1 MEPLLIAA
9 SLATSGHHGA
19 RPAGMATTVEIST
32 GRLEGTREDG
42 VLVFRGIPF
51 ARPPLGP
58 LRFEPP
64 QAVEPWPEV
73 RDATRFGPAAV
84 QTRDLIG
91 PSVGFDQPE
100 SAEDCLTLNVWTPGA
115 DDARRP
121 VLVWIHG
128 GAFAIGSGSQ
138 RVFDSTTLARRGDA
152 VIVTINYRLGALG
165 FLRLSATTLGRE
177 LTATGNE
184 GLLDQVAA
192 LEWVRR
198 EIARFGGDPDNVTIF
213 GESAGSISCSI
224 LLTMPRARGLFHR
237 AILQSGPP
245 TLVGDPA
252 LPSHVAQAFLDTL
265 GDAAARLRELPA
277 DAIRRAQAKIILQL
291 GLETRGMPF
300 RPCADGDL
308 VPADPLAAIADG
320 CARDVPV
327 LVGTTRDEMKL
338 FALVDPVSLTLDD
351 ATLLRRCE
359 RNLAGRARDLING
372 YRAARSA
379 RGEPV
384 TSSELWF
391 AIESDRLFRIG
402 SMRLAERQR
411 AWLPQTYVY
420 SFTWESPFRDGM
432 LGAAHA
438 LDIPFVF
445 GTQDRPELVAFT
457 GGGPAAQAL
466 AERMQDAWLAFART
480 GDPAHPGLPAWPAY
494 DGERRATMLLGA
506 RCELVDAPR
515 EAERRLWD
523 EIPL

>member
-1 MEPLLIAA
+1 
-9 SLATSGHHGA
+9 
-19 RPAGMATTVEIST
+19 MATTVEVST
-32 GRLEGTREDG
+32 GRLEGVREDA

-51 ARPPLGP
+51 ARPPVGP
-58 LRFEPP
+58 FRFAPP
-64 QAVEPWPEV
+64 QAVDPWPGV

-84 QTRDLIG
+84 QTEDLIG
-91 PSVGFDQPE
+91 PSVGFDQPA
-100 SAEDCLTLNVWTPGA
+100 SAEDSLTLNVWTPGT
-115 DDARRP
+115 DGTRRP

-128 GAFAIGSGSQ
+128 GAFTIGSGSQ
-138 RVFDSTTLARRGDA
+138 RAFDSTTLARRGDA

-165 FLRLSATTLGRE
+165 FLRLSATSLGRE
-177 LTATGNE
+177 LAMTGNE
-184 GLLDQVAA
+184 GLLDQIAA

-213 GESAGSISCSI
+213 GESAGSISCSL

-245 TLVGDPA
+245 TLVGIPA
-252 LPSHVAQAFLDTL
+252 LSNRVAQAFLDKL
-265 GDAAARLRELPA
+265 GDSGAQLRELSV
-277 DAIRRAQAKIILQL
+277 DTIRRAQAKVILEL

-308 VPADPLAAIADG
+308 VPADPLSAIADG

-338 FALVDPVSLTLDD
+338 FTLLDPASLTLD
-351 ATLLRRCE
+351 APTLLRRCE
-359 RNLAGRARDLING
+359 RNLPGHAQALIDG

-384 TSSELWF
+384 TPSELWF
-391 AIESDRLFRIG
+391 AIETDRLFRIA
-402 SMRLAERQR
+402 SMRLAELQR
-411 AWLPQTYVY
+411 ARQPQTYAY
-420 SFTWESPFRDGM
+420 SFTWESPFRDGI

-480 GDPAHPGLPAWPAY
+480 GDPAHPGLPTWPAY
-494 DGERRATMLLGA
+494 DGDRRATMLLGA

-523 EIPL
+523 GMSL

>member
-1 MEPLLIAA
+1 
-9 SLATSGHHGA
+9 
-19 RPAGMATTVEIST
+19 MATTVEVST
-32 GRLEGTREDG
+32 GRLEGVCEDG
-42 VLVFRGIPF
+42 VLVFRGVPF
-51 ARPPLGP
+51 ARPPVGP
-58 LRFEPP
+58 LRFAPP
-64 QAVEPWPEV
+64 HAVDPWPGV

-84 QTRDLIG
+84 QTKDMIG
-91 PSVGFDQPE
+91 PSIGFDQPA
-100 SAEDCLTLNVWTPGA
+100 SAEDSLTLNVWTPGT
-115 DDARRP
+115 DGTRRP

-128 GAFAIGSGSQ
+128 GAFTIGSGSQ
-138 RVFDSTTLARRGDA
+138 RAFDSGTLARRGDA

-165 FLRLSATTLGRE
+165 FLRVSATSLGRE

-184 GLLDQVAA
+184 GLLDQIAA

-198 EIARFGGDPDNVTIF
+198 EIARFGGDPGNVTIF
-213 GESAGSISCSI
+213 GESAGSISCSL

-245 TLVGDPA
+245 TLVGTPA
-252 LPSHVAQAFLDTL
+252 LSGRVAQALLDKL
-265 GDAAARLRELPA
+265 GDSGARLRELPVG
-277 DAIRRAQAKIILQL
+277 AIRRAQAKIILDL

-338 FALVDPVSLTLDD
+338 FALLDPASLTLD
-351 ATLLRRCE
+351 APTLLRRCE
-359 RNLAGRARDLING
+359 RNLAGRAQDLIDG

-384 TSSELWF
+384 TPSELWF
-391 AIESDRLFRIG
+391 AIETDRLFRIA
-402 SMRLAERQR
+402 SMRLAELQR
-411 AWLPQTYVY
+411 ARQPQTYAY
-420 SFTWESPFRDGM
+420 SFTWESPFRNGM

-445 GTQDRPELVAFT
+445 GTQDRPELAAFT

-480 GDPAHPGLPAWPAY
+480 GDPAHPGLPTWPAY
-494 DGERRATMLLGA
+494 DADRRATMLLGA

-515 EAERRLWD
+515 ETERRLWD
-523 EIPL
+523 AIPV